1 MIILKIKNFMFE
13 LKKNIKC
20 INIEDRSLESEREIK
35 LDEYKNSDYT
45 SKDRIALLEHF
56 P

>member
-1 MIILKIKNFMFE
+1 LNKKRK
-13 LKKNIKC
+13 LKKFQIKRE
-20 INIEDRSLESEREIK
+20 IYVEDRSLESEREIK

-45 SKDRIALLEHF
+45 SKDRIALLQHF